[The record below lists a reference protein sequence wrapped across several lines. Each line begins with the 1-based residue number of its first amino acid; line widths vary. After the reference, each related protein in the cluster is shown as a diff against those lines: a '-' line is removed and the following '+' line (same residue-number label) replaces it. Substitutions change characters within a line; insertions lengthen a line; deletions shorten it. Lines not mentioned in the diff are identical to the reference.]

1 MRKARRLIHVI
12 LTAVGTALILYAV
25 VALQGTYDRILF
37 AALGLV
43 LLEAGV
49 WRLTR
54 SFLPN
59 ERKYTALRKETD
71 YFTDLVRRLNRAAV
85 KTEENV
91 ESAADELEHV
101 HTEMHHSV
109 DRMKRLAA
117 QEDEE

>member
-1 MRKARRLIHVI
+1 MRKGQCCTAPKVGGHSYITLRRPAGSTRALLPDDGSQWMRKARRLIHVI

-59 ERKYTALRKETD
+59 ER
-71 YFTDLVRRLNRAAV
+71 
-85 KTEENV
+85 
-91 ESAADELEHV
+91 
-101 HTEMHHSV
+101 
-109 DRMKRLAA
+109 
-117 QEDEE
+117 